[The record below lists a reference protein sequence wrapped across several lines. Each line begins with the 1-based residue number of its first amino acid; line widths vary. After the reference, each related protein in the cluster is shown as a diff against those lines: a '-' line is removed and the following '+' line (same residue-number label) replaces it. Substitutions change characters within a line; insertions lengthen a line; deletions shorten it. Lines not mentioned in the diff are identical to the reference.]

1 MPVNKQNN
9 EQEKSTE
16 WHAMAGLN
24 LRMSNNYRCSDTLFS
39 LVYHDLWGTGWSN
52 GGLTVSKPL
61 SLYPEVV
68 VEFVA
73 KTTKVID
80 RQNLM

>member
-9 EQEKSTE
+9 DQEKST
-16 WHAMAGLN
+16 AMGVLN
-24 LRMSNNYRCSDTLFS
+24 LRMSDDYRSSDTLFS
-39 LVYHDLWGTGWSN
+39 LVYHDLRGTGWSN